1 MRQDDFYNLIYQVI
15 LVASSTEFF
24 KILPRGI
31 ETILWDFI
39 LPSFTIWSL
48 YSPKILS
55 KKLENKL
62 MDLNWGKCHFERI
75 LSNIITIYFGKY
87 IGLHH
92 LDVKSHVFDRLCKRD
107 FSILRIL
114 GTYFDNYLKNAL
126 FGIFGPKVGILSAK
140 NIQKGA
146 YQP

>member
-1 MRQDDFYNLIYQVI
+1 MRQDDFYNLIYQVV

-39 LPSFTIWSL
+39 VPSFTIWSL

-62 MDLNWGKCHFERI
+62 MDLNWGKCHFEAFWAYFEYIHCIWKFFKIYWFYHLRQI
-75 LSNIITIYFGKY
+75 IFISPMSHIQKKPVNIIDQNK
-87 IGLHH
+87 
-92 LDVKSHVFDRLCKRD
+92 FDR
-107 FSILRIL
+107 FSSNFTI
-114 GTYFDNYLKNAL
+114 
-126 FGIFGPKVGILSAK
+126 KVSY
-140 NIQKGA
+140 NI
-146 YQP
+146 

>member
-1 MRQDDFYNLIYQVI
+1 MRQDEFDNLIYQVV

-62 MDLNWGKCHFERI
+62 MDLN
-75 LSNIITIYFGKY
+75 
-87 IGLHH
+87 
-92 LDVKSHVFDRLCKRD
+92 
-107 FSILRIL
+107 
-114 GTYFDNYLKNAL
+114 
-126 FGIFGPKVGILSAK
+126 
-140 NIQKGA
+140 
-146 YQP
+146 

>member
-1 MRQDDFYNLIYQVI
+1 MRQ
-15 LVASSTEFF
+15 
-24 KILPRGI
+24 
-31 ETILWDFI
+31 
-39 LPSFTIWSL
+39 
-48 YSPKILS
+48 
-55 KKLENKL
+55 
-62 MDLNWGKCHFERI
+62 FEHI

-92 LDVKSHVFDRLCKRD
+92 LDVKSHVFDGLCKQD
-107 FSILRIL
+107 FSFLRIL

-146 YQP
+146 YHP